1 MTVVVWTL
9 EAADDRE
16 QIFDYVAER
25 SPAAAVALDDGFIE
39 AIERLEQ
46 FPNLGKSGRVA
57 GTRELIVHENYTVV
71 YEWSK
76 QIDQVLIVAL
86 VHQRMRWPQS
96 AGR

>member
-1 MTVVVWTL
+1 MTVVVWAL

-16 QIFDYVAER
+16 QIFDYVAQR
-25 SPAAAVALDDGFIE
+25 SPAAAVTLDDGFIE
-39 AIERLEQ
+39 AIERLEH
-46 FPNLGKSGRVA
+46 FPTLGKPGRVA
-57 GTRELIVHENYTVV
+57 GIRELVVHENYTVV

-86 VHQRMRWPQS
+86 VHHRMRWPKV